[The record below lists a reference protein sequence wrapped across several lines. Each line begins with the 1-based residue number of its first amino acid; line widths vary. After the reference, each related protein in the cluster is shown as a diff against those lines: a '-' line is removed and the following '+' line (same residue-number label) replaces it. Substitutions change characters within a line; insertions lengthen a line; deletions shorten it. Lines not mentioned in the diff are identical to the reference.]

1 MNLRGERVLIFGDSL
16 THHGAMDAP
25 EIWDVNLGANRS
37 SGAPGDLLASL
48 IRDQGA
54 AAVRTNA
61 NVGRSAKNFWTAP
74 NRRQTRP
81 ASVLLDADRA
91 WRPTKV
97 IIMLGT
103 NDADIGVMDP
113 GSIARLRDTYE
124 AMGAEVLA
132 IGPPVFADARMTANA
147 AKVYATL
154 QTVFRGKVIDARP
167 LSATTGRAGDGVHF
181 TATGARAFALKLLP
195 AVQGLGTGASPG
207 SGGAPPADEGA
218 PPTPGAQGSGVVPA
232 LLTLVGLLGA
242 GALGVRWWRK
252 RQAAPLQVSRR
263 QRLVGGRGDR
273 ATLTRFDPR
282 EVARGR
288 KVEREH
294 TRDRAIIDEI
304 VADHLTEDRRYY
316 TKLARLDL

>member
-16 THHGAMDAP
+16 AHHGAMDAP
-25 EIWDVNLGANRS
+25 EIWDVNLGATRS

-48 IRDQGA
+48 IRDQAA

-81 ASVLLDADRA
+81 ASVLLASDQA

-103 NDADIGVMDP
+103 NDADIGAMDRA
-113 GSIARLRDTYE
+113 SITKIRDAYE

-132 IGPPVFADARMTANA
+132 IGPPVFADARMTANT
-147 AKVYATL
+147 AKVYAVL
-154 QTVFRGKVIDARP
+154 QAAFPGKVIDARP

-181 TATGARAFALKLLP
+181 TAAGAKAFALKLLL

-207 SGGAPPADEGA
+207 SGGTPPADEGA
-218 PPTPGAQGSGVVPA
+218 PPTPGTKGSGVVPA
-232 LLTLVGLLGA
+232 LLTFVGLLGA
-242 GALGVRWWRK
+242 GALGVRWWRR
-252 RQAAPLQVSRR
+252 RQAAPLQGLSR
-263 QRLVGGRGDR
+263 QRLIGGKGDR
-273 ATLTRFDPR
+273 ATLAQFDPR
-282 EVARGR
+282 EVTMGR

-304 VADHLTEDRRYY
+304 VADHLVEDRRYY